1 MKKSAVI
8 LSIVSAVL
16 LIVAGVLIYFT
27 PEMLGEASYIV
38 VDAGGSKL
46 STILAL
52 AKTAWGMKGLV
63 IKPEFYAQS
72 AILFALPVSLGLI
85 VILWLVHFILLIAK
99 RRPSAL
105 FPNLFGLVFGCV
117 SFVFFVALLMPNIF
131 GSNVGNLPSIL
142 AKASLDPLKLVL
154 AYAPYVLAAIAYAL
168 ILAAYIISMV
178 DVCKYPGKVRKTHAK
193 GKKCGSIKDPL
204 FAAENDANVTNGATL
219 ANGASASAP
228 APAVIGK
235 DGYSGSSPTIVQY
248 IYNNSTPEGAKK
260 KEEPA
265 LTKDELRSLIRD
277 ELGKDEKKENPAPI
291 AEADIMTSDDLRN
304 LIREEM
310 DKKEGI
316 KPSEGEE
323 KLDGSED
330 VLNRKELRRVVAEEI
345 AKANGKVVEEESKE
359 DNAPLTTDDLRTI
372 IAEEMAKANGEEI
385 SEVKEEGKDNTA
397 AEVLSEDELRKI
409 IAEEIAKANGAENK
423 VTEETVPEEEG
434 ADVLTSD
441 DLRSIV
447 AEEVK
452 KAIAPEEKEIEE
464 EKSDIATVDD
474 LRSIIRQE
482 LKGAEEKPT
491 EEAKEEPV
499 VEKKEDEGNDE
510 VLTSDDL
517 RSIIREELKSQ
528 VEEAAPEVVVP
539 ANTEEEKPLTANDL
553 RSLIQEAL
561 EEHDNPE
568 RRQLTEDEAREL
580 IVQQVRS
587 YYLGKREEEKNDNE
601 ALKAKEEAEAKA
613 KEEEEKR
620 LALEKA
626 LQEEVEARKKERE
639 EREKDREERLA
650 AEKNRET
657 ISVEDIRNIVRSELE
672 SAKPAESKVDE
683 TSKEDI
689 KELIRS
695 ELSTFREE
703 QAKANEKAAQE
714 AADAHL
720 IEQARAE
727 AEAEESKAQSE
738 EIKNLKENAIT
749 SDDVRSIISE
759 EIANIPT
766 VEHVTSEEVRNI
778 IGEELDKRFAELIEA
793 QKEALKAAP
802 APAPVED
809 KPEEKKEETQP
820 APAPTQTIV
829 IHVGQPAPAVE
840 EKKEEPAPVIE
851 AKEEP
856 APVVEEEPKEEPK
869 EEVKEEES
877 APAPEKPKIVRVP
890 FNERMAQADKETQ
903 DNYNELKAECL
914 SYGLKSRLSNSGD
927 TFRLHTKAY
936 VKITIAGK
944 GLKLYLALNPKDY
957 ENSPIPLHDAGKKN
971 IYKDIPGV
979 FKVKSP
985 LSLRRAKQLVADACE
1000 KDNLEQGKIVNRDYF
1015 ADLKDYVPQLGGKK
1029 DEEDVEEDED

>member
-52 AKTAWGMKGLV
+52 AQTAWGMKGLV
-63 IKPEFYAQS
+63 FKPEFYAQS
-72 AILFALPVSLGLI
+72 AILFALPVSIGLI
-85 VILWLVHFILLIAK
+85 AVLWLVHFILLIAK

-105 FPNLFGLVFGCV
+105 FPNLFGLIFGSV

-131 GSNVGNLPSIL
+131 GTDVGNLPNIL
-142 AKASLDPLKLVL
+142 AKAKLDPLKLVL

-193 GKKCGSIKDPL
+193 GKKCGSLKDPL
-204 FAAENDANVTNGATL
+204 FAAENDSNVTSGATL
-219 ANGASASAP
+219 ANNASAAAP

-277 ELGKDEKKENPAPI
+277 ELGKDEKKENSAPI
-291 AEADIMTSDDLRN
+291 AESDIMTSDDLRN

-310 DKKEGI
+310 DKKEGV
-316 KPSEGEE
+316 KPVENDE
-323 KLDGSED
+323 KVDDNEDILD
-330 VLNRKELRRVVAEEI
+330 RKELRRVVAEEI
-345 AKANGKVVEEESKE
+345 AKANGKVVEEETKE
-359 DNAPLTTDDLRTI
+359 DNGPLTTDDLRTI
-372 IAEEMAKANGEEI
+372 IAEEMAKANGEEVA
-385 SEVKEEGKDNTA
+385 EEKEEKDNSNT
-397 AEVLSEDELRKI
+397 EVLSEDELRKI
-409 IAEEIAKANGAENK
+409 IAEEIAKANGTENK
-423 VTEETVPEEEG
+423 AVEEAVPEEEG
-434 ADVLTSD
+434 SDVLTSD
-441 DLRSIV
+441 DLRSII

-464 EKSDIATVDD
+464 EKGDIATVDD

-482 LKGAEEKPT
+482 LKGTEEKPA
-491 EEAKEEPV
+491 EEEPV
-499 VEKKEDEGNDE
+499 EEKKEDEGNDE

-539 ANTEEEKPLTANDL
+539 ANVEEEKPLTANDL

-620 LALEKA
+620 LALEKT

-650 AEKNRET
+650 AEKNREK

-749 SDDVRSIISE
+749 SEDVRNIISE
-759 EIANIPT
+759 EIANIPA
-766 VEHVTSEEVRNI
+766 VEHVTSEEVRSI

-809 KPEEKKEETQP
+809 KPEEKKEEAQP

-829 IHVGQPAPAVE
+829 IHVGQPASVVG

-856 APVVEEEPKEEPK
+856 IAPAAEVKEEPK
-869 EEVKEEES
+869 EEAKEEAKVEEA
-877 APAPEKPKIVRVP
+877 APTPEKPKIVRIP

-903 DNYNELKAECL
+903 ENYNELKAECL

-927 TFRLHTKAY
+927 TFRLHTKTY